1 MIRLLSC
8 SVASAATLAVLAAL
22 LVLPPAARAQTLFDR
37 MDANHDGDIQ
47 PAEFQAAWPDA
58 ADGTF
63 GQLDADG
70 DGVLSH

>member
-47 PAEFQAAWPDA
+47 PA
-58 ADGTF
+58 
-63 GQLDADG
+63 
-70 DGVLSH
+70 